1 MNAPHKRSK
10 SEVLKRYWSHVKETS
25 KFSNVSL
32 KEARAKYATYIKVRN
47 EYRKQAAK
55 AKKANDQASFKQYK
69 ELFNESVAAQRKRE
83 GYLPVPETDYFTGES
98 PD

>member
-1 MNAPHKRSK
+1 MSQPSKRSR
-10 SEVLKRYWSHVKETS
+10 SEVLKRYWHHVKETA
-25 KFSNVSL
+25 KFSNVDL
-32 KEARAKYATYIKVRN
+32 KEARKKYATYIKVRN
-47 EYRKQAAK
+47 QYRKQAAK
-55 AKKANDQASFKQYK
+55 AKRSKDTAQFNQYK